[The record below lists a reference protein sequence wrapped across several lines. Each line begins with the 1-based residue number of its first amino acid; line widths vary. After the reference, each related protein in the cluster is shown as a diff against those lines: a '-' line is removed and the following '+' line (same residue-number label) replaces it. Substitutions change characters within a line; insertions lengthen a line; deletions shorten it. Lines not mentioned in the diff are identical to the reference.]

1 MTPDPIDGGSRV
13 CVQTDASDALATM
26 STSPATAFGEGV
38 RRLRAR
44 LGRPLPGRD
53 AVKDVAPSARTFVD
67 ADAARAQGSREGGA
81 LLLVYPWRGEPHT
94 VLTVRS
100 AALRDHA
107 GQISLPGG
115 RIEAGESPV
124 DAALREAWEELAIG
138 PADLDVLG
146 VLTPIYVPPSHFL
159 VHPVVA
165 ARRSRPDLR
174 PHAAEVAEAIEVPI
188 ARFLDDAVRRVEIWD
203 IRGERRRVPFF
214 DLEGH
219 KVWGATAMILREF
232 AVVWREAVL

>member
-53 AVKDVAPSARTFVD
+53 AVKDVAPSA
-67 ADAARAQGSREGGA
+67 
-81 LLLVYPWRGEPHT
+81 HT

>member
-1 MTPDPIDGGSRV
+1 MTPDPIDGGTRAHV
-13 CVQTDASDALATM
+13 RRDAGGAPATM
-26 STSPATAFGEGV
+26 SPSAAMAFGERV
-38 RRLRAR
+38 HRLRTR
-44 LGRPLPGRD
+44 LGCSLPGRD
-53 AVKDVAPSARTFVD
+53 AMMDLAPSARTFVD
-67 ADAARAQGSREGGA
+67 VDAARARGSREGGA

-124 DAALREAWEELAIG
+124 DAALREAWEELAIV

-146 VLTPIYVPPSHFL
+146 VLTPVYIPPSHFL

-165 ARRSRPDLR
+165 ARRSRPDFR
-174 PHAAEVAEAIEVPI
+174 PHAAEVAEAIDVPI
-188 ARFLDDAVRRVEIWD
+188 ARFLDDAVRRVETWD

-214 DLEGH
+214 DLGGH

>member
-1 MTPDPIDGGSRV
+1 MTPDPTDGGAHVHAQR
-13 CVQTDASDALATM
+13 DAGGTLATLAP
-26 STSPATAFGEGV
+26 SPAAAFDEAI

-44 LGRPLPGRD
+44 LGRALPGRD
-53 AVKDVAPSARTFVD
+53 AMMDVAPSARTFVD

-115 RIEAGESPV
+115 RIEAGESPA
-124 DAALREAWEELAIG
+124 DAALREAWEELAIV

-146 VLTPIYVPPSHFL
+146 ALTPIYIPPSHFL

-165 ARRSRPDLR
+165 ARHGRPDFR
-174 PHAAEVAEAIEVPI
+174 PHAAEVAAAIEVPI
-188 ARFLDDAVRRVEIWD
+188 ARFLDHAVRRVETWD

-214 DLEGH
+214 DIEGH

-232 AVVWREAVL
+232 AVAWREAVP